1 MTLVSDAIGAA
12 FTGRKAI
19 TPWAAIRRIVDSQ
32 NQSTF
37 ADTRK
42 DSRMGWLADLTDASV
57 QDADHE
63 GRPIAEPLSR
73 QPIGIMGVAMGV
85 FLGNLFTGILA
96 SVLYY
101 LITTEAL

>member
-57 QDADHE
+57 QEADNE
-63 GRPIAEPLSR
+63 GRRREGYWNRDRRESDCKINGA
-73 QPIGIMGVAMGV
+73 
-85 FLGNLFTGILA
+85 
-96 SVLYY
+96 
-101 LITTEAL
+101 